1 MDDISVFFILIL
13 IQIDISCKYKWHMQ
27 LQTNL

>member
-13 IQIDISCKYKWHMQ
+13 IQIDIRHKSKWHMQ
-27 LQTNL
+27 LQTSL